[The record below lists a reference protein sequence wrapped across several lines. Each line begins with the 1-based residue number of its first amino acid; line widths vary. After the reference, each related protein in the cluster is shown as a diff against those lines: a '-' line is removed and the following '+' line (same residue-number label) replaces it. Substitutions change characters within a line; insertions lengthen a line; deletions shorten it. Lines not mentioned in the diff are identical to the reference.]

1 MLCGDSDSGFFGLA
15 VQVTSR
21 FYAKSLNGKSSY
33 GVDLLDAISQW
44 SMVIPGKCLSLAI
57 VYL

>member
-1 MLCGDSDSGFFGLA
+1 MVKFGLA

-33 GVDLLDAISQW
+33 GVGLLDAISQW
-44 SMVIPGKCLSLAI
+44 SMVIRGKCLRL
-57 VYL
+57 VVDYE

>member
-1 MLCGDSDSGFFGLA
+1 MLFGDSDSGFFGLA
-15 VQVTSR
+15 VQVMSR

-44 SMVIPGKCLSLAI
+44 SMVIPGKCLRL
-57 VYL
+57 VVDYE